1 MSALDGAAPTAR
13 LTRRVGFFPRPCRVT
28 PPLLDPQLP
37 CGAMFAN
44 LRQAWSVREN
54 RVGVAALVVAAAG
67 AVLAFVF
74 AAFGQS
80 GYLQG
85 VRTAAYVASGTG
97 AALFGVLMVRGDF
110 GRVGGLLAIATLLFL
125 NGVF

>member
-1 MSALDGAAPTAR
+1 
-13 LTRRVGFFPRPCRVT
+13 
-28 PPLLDPQLP
+28 
-37 CGAMFAN
+37 MFAN

-110 GRVGGLLAIATLLFL
+110 GRVEGGGIGYGRVGGLLAIATLLFL